1 LSTYDVGI
9 PVPHT
14 ESGPIALIEYLAAGL
29 PFVVTDGGEI
39 PAASDSLRRWVV
51 PPNPAELART
61 VRAVLAQS
69 PEERASAAE
78 ALAFAT
84 NNLSIERTVDS
95 IEAVYRL
102 VTRRRGA

>member
-1 LSTYDVGI
+1 MRERFWSAEKKMFSEDLA
-9 PVPHT
+9 HT
-14 ESGPIALIEYLAAGL
+14 HFSQHANVL
-29 PFVVTDGGEI
+29 
-39 PAASDSLRRWVV
+39 
-51 PPNPAELART
+51 
-61 VRAVLAQS
+61 AVLAQS
-69 PEERASAAE
+69 PEERAASAAE